1 MHDLDNPKLAKW
13 PFYLGDGLLLALAFF
28 IQNQSPRPMASW
40 ELGLMVFCVVVGALV
55 AILPFVL
62 EYRGLARLAEAT
74 GLATTVAQI
83 QNLEQLAAQIS
94 SATGHWQFVQEAA
107 DKTSTASRELAER
120 LGGEVATFGQLL
132 ERANDNEKATLRL
145 EVEKLRRAEGEW
157 LQVLVR
163 ILDHVYAVH
172 QGALRSG
179 QPNLIEQIGHFQN
192 ACREVARRV
201 GLTPFVPG
209 EAEAFDEQRH
219 KIVDRDGTVPAGA
232 LIESTIATGYT
243 FQGRLL
249 RPALVRLR
257 GNGAG
262 EGEPGQPTGVQD

>member
-1 MHDLDNPKLAKW
+1 MHDLDNPKLPKW

-28 IQNQSPRPMASW
+28 IQNQSPRPMATW
-40 ELGLMVFCVVVGALV
+40 ELGLMVFCVIVGALV
-55 AILPFVL
+55 VIVPFVL
-62 EYRGLARLAEAT
+62 EYLALARRAEASQ
-74 GLATTVAQI
+74 LATTVAQI
-83 QNLEQLAAQIS
+83 QNLEQLATQIS

-107 DKTSTASRELAER
+107 DKTSTTARELAER
-120 LGGEVATFGQLL
+120 LSAEVAAFGQFL

-145 EVEKLRRAEGEW
+145 EVEKLRRVEGEW

-163 ILDHVYAVH
+163 ILDHVYAIH

-179 QPNLIEQIGHFQN
+179 QPNLIEQLGHFQN

-201 GLTPFVPG
+201 GLTPFAA
-209 EAEAFDEQRH
+209 AESETFDEQRH
-219 KIVDRDGTVPAGA
+219 QILDGDGTVPAAGA

-262 EGEPGQPTGVQD
+262 ESVPNQPAAV